1 MFTNRK
7 TSLFAVLIAVTLL
20 AVAVWTLSPRS
31 AAPVRAGGGEATMN
45 QMFTQLLTQ
54 NNFTVTLQL
63 AAPIVVQGQTEIVVT
78 SDGSNNTFR
87 FERNGADHLCVRLTD
102 PTAPTFCIPFSNIAS
117 FSYEGTLQ

>member
-1 MFTNRK
+1 MFTSRK

-20 AVAVWTLSPRS
+20 AAAVWTLSPRS

-63 AAPIVVQGQTEIVVT
+63 SAPIVVQGQTEVVVT
-78 SDGSNNTFR
+78 SDGSDNTFR
-87 FERNGADHLCVRLTD
+87 FERNGADHLCVKLTD